1 MTFDEYQ
8 VAASRT
14 MQYPS
19 VGFNMVYPALG
30 LVGEAGEVA
39 EKIKK
44 IWRNKGRI
52 YLDGSDEILSLRD
65 ELGDVLWYI
74 SALATEIGFPLEN
87 IAKRNIEKLEDRA
100 NRNVINSEGD
110 NR

>member
-8 VAASRT
+8 QKASLT
-14 MQYPS
+14 AQYPNA
-19 VGFNMVYPALG
+19 GFNMVYPALG

-52 YLDGSDEILSLRD
+52 YPDGSDEILSLRD

-87 IAKRNIEKLEDRA
+87 IAKRNIEKLKDRA
-100 NRNVINSEGD
+100 NRNVIKSEGD